1 MQRILKYIF
10 FRFCDFV
17 IYDSCMPKISC
28 TVLSFVCCCLVCHC
42 LEKFQFQP
50 RLIRFDFKFNVC
62 NGWIFQDQKV
72 GGSSPV
78 RSELHYISS
87 RSLTLGITNNCKY
100 FIHLFIFHVT
110 FSSSRFW
117 VHENSVVL
125 TYLMTDNAQEKP
137 DSNVNFV
144 SRNKQTMTLE
154 NKNVTSW
161 SDPAAWSNTSGQ
173 TQKNLKIRI
182 IK

>member
-10 FRFCDFV
+10 FRFSDFV

-28 TVLSFVCCCLVCHC
+28 SVFSFVCCCLVCHC

-50 RLIRFDFKFNVC
+50 RSIRFDFKFNVC

-78 RSELHYISS
+78 KSELHYISS
-87 RSLTLGITNNCKY
+87 RTLTLGITNNCKY
-100 FIHLFIFHVT
+100 FIHLFSCHVFEFT
-110 FSSSRFW
+110 FLSSWKFSR
-117 VHENSVVL
+117 V
-125 TYLMTDNAQEKP
+125 YLMTDNAQGKP
-137 DSNVNFV
+137 DSNVNFL
-144 SRNKQTMTLE
+144 SCNKQTMTLE

-182 IK
+182 I

>member
-1 MQRILKYIF
+1 
-10 FRFCDFV
+10 
-17 IYDSCMPKISC
+17 MPEISC

-50 RLIRFDFKFNVC
+50 RSIRFDFKFNVC

-87 RSLTLGITNNCKY
+87 RTLTLGITNNCKY

-117 VHENSVVL
+117 VHENSVVFIWWPIMPKENL
-125 TYLMTDNAQEKP
+125 TQMLIFL
-137 DSNVNFV
+137 VV
-144 SRNKQTMTLE
+144 ISRQWHSRTKMSQ
-154 NKNVTSW
+154 V
-161 SDPAAWSNTSGQ
+161 GQ
-173 TQKNLKIRI
+173 TRPLGQIPLVRPKKI
-182 IK
+182 